1 MTILVERII
10 YRNPETSWAVIAA
23 RANGEYFNAN
33 GILPQVSPQQTLTTT
48 GSWREHPRY
57 GRQFVISTAYPAKN
71 YTADGIFNFLSS
83 GKFKGVGK
91 VTARKIVDVFGD
103 ETMKILNHDS
113 QQLYKV
119 PKVSKK
125 IIDSLVEE
133 WKNSRSN
140 AEVLAALGDLQIPLH
155 LGQKIVEKYKGQ
167 ALNAVQRDPYKIPFS
182 IKGFGFQAA
191 DNVGLSLGMK
201 EDSVKRIR
209 GAINYFLKMNE
220 RSGHCYMVRSR
231 LIGEIEKNLPL
242 SLRQQTARENFETAL
257 QDKHVVSDQTN
268 ERQTI
273 YYRSVLHHSE
283 VYVAKKIGQMI
294 NSQPRIANVDSTLA
308 AHEDLSPQ
316 QILAASNSFQHQLSV
331 ITGAAGTGKTTT
343 ITMIIEIAEDNDL
356 TLALCA
362 PTGRAACRMNEL
374 TKNLDTNVE
383 AKTIHRL
390 LEWQPHEERFKI
402 NEDNQLQKDVV
413 VVDEVSMVDI
423 RLAQALFSAIQP
435 NTHVVL
441 VGDANQLPSVGA
453 GNFLADLLK
462 CPNVPSVKLSR
473 IFRQDDRS
481 QIITNAHKI
490 INGDREGYISGGDFL
505 FVEQPIAKIVE
516 HIKRYLEQFPD
527 AQILSP
533 IYRGPVGVDALNE
546 EIKRWKH
553 GAKYKP
559 EFQVGDKVI
568 QTFNNYKLGV
578 FNGDIGKI
586 FSIEKKQEPKDPND
600 PKEPKE
606 MKETLELIVN
616 FNDRAVTYDSTTSS
630 ELKLA
635 YAISIHKSQGSEFP
649 TVIMPIVSQHHIM
662 LNKNLTYTAITR
674 AKEQMIV
681 IGSEAVFKRS
691 AQRDYD
697 LRRQTRLTSRLNQF
711 DGHKKDN
718 DDRSF

>member
-23 RANGEYFNAN
+23 SSDGKYFNAN
-33 GILPQVSPQQTLTTT
+33 GVLPQVSPQQTLTTT

-57 GRQFVISTAYPAKN
+57 GRQFVISTAYPART
-71 YTADGIFNFLSS
+71 YTADGIFNYLVS
-83 GKFKGVGK
+83 GKFKGIGK
-91 VTARKIVDVFGD
+91 ATARKIVDTFGD
-103 ETMKILNHDS
+103 ETMKVLNHDS

-119 PKVSKK
+119 PKISKK
-125 IIDSLVEE
+125 IIDHLVDE
-133 WKNSRSN
+133 WRGSRSD

-155 LGQKIVEKYKGQ
+155 LGQLIVDKYKEH
-167 ALNAVQRDPYKIPFS
+167 ALDIVQRDPYKVPFS

-191 DNVGLSLGMK
+191 DSVGLTLGMK
-201 EDSVKRIR
+201 EDSVERIR
-209 GAINYFLKMNE
+209 GAINYFLRTNE
-220 RSGHCYMVRSR
+220 RSGHCYMTRSQ
-231 LIGEIEKNLPL
+231 LVAEIEKNLPL
-242 SLRQQTARENFETAL
+242 SLRQQAARQNFETAL
-257 QDKHVVSDQTN
+257 KNAKKDKHVASDQTN
-268 ERQTI
+268 RQTI
-273 YYRSVLHHSE
+273 YYRSVLYNSE
-283 VYVAKKIGQMI
+283 VYVAQKIGQMI
-294 NSQPRIANVDSTLA
+294 SKQPKTINVDSTLA
-308 AHEDLSPQ
+308 AHADLSEE
-316 QILAASNSFQHQLSV
+316 QIRAASNSFRHQLSV

-343 ITMIIEIAEDNDL
+343 IIMIIEIAKDNGWE
-356 TLALCA
+356 LALCA

-374 TKNLDTNVE
+374 TQNLDNNLE

-390 LEWQPHEERFKI
+390 LEWQPHEESFKI
-402 NEDNQLQKDVV
+402 NEDNQLKKDVV

-423 RLAQALFSAIQP
+423 RLARALFVALKP
-435 NTHVVL
+435 ETHVVL

-462 CPNVPSVKLSR
+462 CRNIPSVKLSR
-473 IFRQDDRS
+473 IFRQGDTS

-490 INGDREGYISGGDFL
+490 INGDRHGYVGGDDFL
-505 FVEQPIAKIVE
+505 FIEQPIEQIVD
-516 HIKRYLEQFPD
+516 HIKRYLKQFPD

-546 EIKRWKH
+546 EVKRWKH

-568 QTFNNYKLGV
+568 QTVNNYNLGV
-578 FNGDIGKI
+578 YNGDIGKI
-586 FSIEKKQEPKDPND
+586 FSIEKKKKLEKG
-600 PKEPKE
+600 KEVEEVE
-606 MKETLELIVN
+606 MIVN
-616 FNDRAVTYDSTTSS
+616 FNDRAVIYDPTTGT

-649 TVIMPIVSQHHIM
+649 TVIMPLVRQHYIM

-674 AKEQMIV
+674 AKKQMII

-697 LRRQTRLTSRLNQF
+697 LRRQTLLTSRLNQF
-711 DGHKKDN
+711 NSYEEDENEDE
-718 DDRSF
+718 DWDF